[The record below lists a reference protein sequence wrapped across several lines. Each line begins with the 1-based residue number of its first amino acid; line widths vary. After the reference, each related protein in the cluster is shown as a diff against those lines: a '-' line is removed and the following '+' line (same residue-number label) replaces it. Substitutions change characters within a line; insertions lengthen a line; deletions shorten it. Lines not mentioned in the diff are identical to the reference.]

1 MSYELKEEEKLRELI
16 DKLQRELDK
25 KNEELFVQ
33 EREIAQL
40 KEMLKQESYTDKLTG
55 FYSPKAFESILQH
68 KKSRAERTRKPFS
81 LLLIDIND
89 FKEINEKYGHTA
101 GDEVLKNFAK
111 SVKSIL
117 RAEDSIARWGDDE
130 FIVLLSE
137 TNFDD
142 ARIVEAKIEFFMKD
156 WEVHLMEHIIHYS
169 YCIGISQYRF
179 NESVIDVVERA
190 KDNLKADKHRF
201 DQRKSI

>member
-1 MSYELKEEEKLRELI
+1 MSYELKEEEKLKDIVE
-16 DKLQRELDK
+16 KLQKELDK

-33 EREIAQL
+33 EREIESL

-55 FYSPKAFESILQH
+55 FYNPKAFESILQH
-68 KKSRAERTRKPFS
+68 KKSRSERTRKPFS
-81 LLLIDIND
+81 ILLIDIND
-89 FKEINEKYGHTA
+89 FKNINEEYGHSA
-101 GDEVLKNFAK
+101 GDEVLKNFAS

-117 RAEDSIARWGDDE
+117 RAEDSIARWGEDE

-156 WEVHLMEHIIHYS
+156 WEVNLSDNIIHYS
-169 YCIGISQYRF
+169 YCLGIAQYRF
-179 NESVIDVVERA
+179 DESVANVIERA
-190 KDNLKADKHRF
+190 KENLKADKHRF
-201 DQRKSI
+201 EKRKK

>member
-1 MSYELKEEEKLRELI
+1 MEEEKLRELV
-16 DKLQRELDK
+16 DKLQKELDM
-25 KNEELFVQ
+25 KNQEIFVQ
-33 EREIAQL
+33 EREIEQL

-89 FKEINEKYGHTA
+89 FRDINEKYGHSA
-101 GDEVLKNFAK
+101 GDEVLKNFAG

-117 RAEDSIARWGDDE
+117 RAEDSISRWGDDE

-156 WEVHLMEHIIHYS
+156 WEVHLMDDIVHYS

-179 NESVIDVVERA
+179 NESISDVIDRA
-190 KDNLKADKHRF
+190 KESLKIDKHRF
-201 DQRKSI
+201 KKRK

>member
-1 MSYELKEEEKLRELI
+1 MEEEKLRELV
-16 DKLQRELDK
+16 DKLQKELDM
-25 KNEELFVQ
+25 KNQEIFVQ
-33 EREIAQL
+33 EREIEQL

-89 FKEINEKYGHTA
+89 FRDINEKYGHSA
-101 GDEVLKNFAK
+101 GDEVLKNFAG

-117 RAEDSIARWGDDE
+117 RAEDSISRWGDDE

-156 WEVHLMEHIIHYS
+156 WEVHLMDDIVHYS

-179 NESVIDVVERA
+179 NESISDVIDRA
-190 KDNLKADKHRF
+190 KESLKIDKHRF
-201 DQRKSI
+201 NKRK

>member
-1 MSYELKEEEKLRELI
+1 MPTELKEEEKLKEI
-16 DKLQRELDK
+16 IASLQKDLDK
-25 KNEELFVQ
+25 KNEELIVQ
-33 EREIAQL
+33 GREIEQL

-55 FYSPKAFESILQH
+55 FYNPKAFESILQH

-81 LLLIDIND
+81 ILLIDIND
-89 FKEINEKYGHTA
+89 FKTINEKYGHNA
-101 GDEVLKNFAK
+101 GDEVLKNFAM

-117 RAEDSIARWGDDE
+117 RAEDSIARWDDDE

-156 WEVHLMEHIIHYS
+156 WEVHISEYIIHYS

-179 NESVIDVVERA
+179 NESISDVIDRA
-190 KDNLKADKHRF
+190 KENLKADKHRF
-201 DQRKSI
+201 GNRKK

>member
-1 MSYELKEEEKLRELI
+1 LSYELKEEEKLKDIVE
-16 DKLQRELDK
+16 KLQKELDK

-33 EREIAQL
+33 EREIESL

-55 FYSPKAFESILQH
+55 FYNPKAFESILQH
-68 KKSRAERTRKPFS
+68 KKSRSERTRKPFS
-81 LLLIDIND
+81 ILLIDIND
-89 FKEINEKYGHTA
+89 FKNINEEYGHSA
-101 GDEVLKNFAK
+101 GDEVLKNFAS

-117 RAEDSIARWGDDE
+117 RAEDSIARWGEDE

-156 WEVHLMEHIIHYS
+156 WEVNLSDNIIHYS
-169 YCIGISQYRF
+169 YCLGISQYRF
-179 NESVIDVVERA
+179 DESVANVIERA
-190 KDNLKADKHRF
+190 KENLKADKHRF
-201 DQRKSI
+201 EKRKK

>member
-1 MSYELKEEEKLRELI
+1 MSYELKEEEKLKDIVE
-16 DKLQRELDK
+16 KLQKELDK

-33 EREIAQL
+33 EREIESL

-55 FYSPKAFESILQH
+55 FYNPKAFESILQH
-68 KKSRAERTRKPFS
+68 KKSRSERTRKPFS
-81 LLLIDIND
+81 ILLIDIND
-89 FKEINEKYGHTA
+89 FKNINEEYGHSA
-101 GDEVLKNFAK
+101 GDEVLKNFAS

-117 RAEDSIARWGDDE
+117 RAEDSIARWGEDE

-156 WEVHLMEHIIHYS
+156 WEVNLSDNIIHYS
-169 YCIGISQYRF
+169 YCLGISQYRF
-179 NESVIDVVERA
+179 DESVANVIERA
-190 KDNLKADKHRF
+190 KENLKADKHRF
-201 DQRKSI
+201 EKRKK